1 MNILFIISDLE
12 GGGTQKVIS
21 QIANYL
27 VKRKDHVTIC
37 TLEKT
42 KEKFELDNKISRIR
56 INSCIK
62 KFPFSSII
70 LNLIKI
76 KNLNNVLRKN
86 EFDIIISF
94 IHTTNVISIISSIF
108 TKRKVIISERNDYEA
123 QSLPFFW
130 KILRKITYNFALC
143 LTANSIK
150 TKNILKKKFDK
161 EVFLLPNP
169 VFLPEKVNRK
179 KREKIIL
186 SIGRLVDQK
195 NYYLL
200 LDSFKDFA
208 KSFNEWIFVI
218 IGEGYEYNFIKK
230 RIKELNLDQKI
241 FLKKFCNPTKY
252 YQTSSF
258 FVHGSRFEGTP
269 NVLLESM
276 AHGLPIITS
285 NYNGVCEIINNKKT
299 GLIFDLDKQND
310 LLAKMKILAKC
321 KKKRNY
327 LSKNANQFINNY
339 SIDSVGKIWRQLFK
353 GKLTQC

>member
-1 MNILFIISDLE
+1 MKILFIISDLE
-12 GGGTQKVIS
+12 GGGTQKVVS

-27 VKRKDHVTIC
+27 VQKKDRVTIC

-42 KEKFELDNKISRIR
+42 EEKFELDNKISRIR

-62 KFPFSSII
+62 KFPLSSII

-76 KNLNNVLRKN
+76 KNLNNVLNKN

-108 TKRKVIISERNDYEA
+108 TKRKVIISERNDYNA
-123 QSLPFFW
+123 QNLPFLW
-130 KILRKITYNFALC
+130 KILRRITYNFAHC

-150 TKNILKKKFDK
+150 TKNILKKKFNK

-169 VFLPEKVNRK
+169 VFLPEKVNRN
-179 KREKIIL
+179 KRKKIIL
-186 SIGRLVDQK
+186 SIGRLVYQK

-200 LDSFKDFA
+200 IDSFKDFV
-208 KSFNEWIFVI
+208 KSFNDWIFII
-218 IGEGYEYNFIKK
+218 IGEGHEYNFIIK
-230 RIKELNLDQKI
+230 RIKELKLEQKI

-252 YQTSSF
+252 FQTSSF
-258 FVHGSRFEGTP
+258 FLHGSRFEGTP

-276 AHGLPIITS
+276 AHGLPILTS
-285 NYNGVCEIINNKKT
+285 NYNGVREIINNKET
-299 GLIFDLDKQND
+299 GLIFDLGKKND
-310 LLAKMKILAKC
+310 LLAKMKILAKY

-327 LSKNANQFINNY
+327 LSKNANKFINRY
-339 SIDSVGKIWRQLFK
+339 TIDSVGKIWREIFK
-353 GKLTQC
+353 AKLTKC